1 MTQSMLSV
9 LNHTYFLENPCK
21 GVVVLKYS
29 SGITYRPFITFL
41 KPLYDAVSWFQLEE
55 IFFNYEQDADFVFS
69 YIASVSSVFYKYF
82 VDHIFVA
89 IENQMSNH
97 MTTWKVI
104 VAGD

>member
-1 MTQSMLSV
+1 MQGGGGIKILIRD
-9 LNHTYFLENPCK
+9 TYN
-21 GVVVLKYS
+21 
-29 SGITYRPFITFL
+29 PFIIFL
-41 KPLYDAVSWFQLEE
+41 KPLYDAAIWFQLDE

-82 VDHIFVA
+82 DDHIFVA

-97 MTTWKVI
+97 MITWKVI